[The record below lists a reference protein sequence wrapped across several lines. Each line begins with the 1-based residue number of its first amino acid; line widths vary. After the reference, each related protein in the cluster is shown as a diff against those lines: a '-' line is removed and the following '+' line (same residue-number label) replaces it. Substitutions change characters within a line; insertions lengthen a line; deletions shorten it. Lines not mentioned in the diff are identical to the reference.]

1 MFQPVVP
8 LSGNSGWAF
17 LQRTYDRQLEN
28 FSKSPQIR
36 NDRDYMLEKLAHPM
50 GLDDFLADKRLLRIT
65 MTAYGLAGE
74 EWKGGFIRKAIESAG
89 DPESTFLARLNN
101 AKYTKF
107 AETFAPISG
116 KIIMSSSELSKIAV
130 NFEAESFEAAVGE
143 VDDNMRLALNYQS
156 EISDLIGEGSSQKAM
171 LYRILGDVP
180 VRSVLESALNLPS
193 DIGNLTVERQADIL
207 KDRLTAVLGI
217 SDVSELK
224 SPEMV
229 DKVLQRFHAMES
241 IQSGAN
247 SYSSASAALMLLSNG
262 VGSQASQ
269 NLFLSLVR

>member
-1 MFQPVVP
+1 MFQPVIP

-36 NDRDYMLEKLAHPM
+36 NDRDYMLEKLDHAM
-50 GLDDFLADKRLLRIT
+50 SLDDFMADKRLLRIT
-65 MTAYGLAGE
+65 MTAYGLGGE
-74 EWKGGFIRKAIESAG
+74 EWKGGFIRKAIESAA

-107 AETFAPISG
+107 AEAFAPLSG
-116 KIIMSSSELSKIAV
+116 KIIMPSSELSKIAV

-143 VDDNMRLALNYQS
+143 VDDNMRLALNFQS
-156 EISDLIGEGSSQKAM
+156 EIPELIGEGASQKAM

-180 VRSVLESALNLPS
+180 VRSVLETALNIPS
-193 DIGNLTVERQADIL
+193 DIGKLTVERQADIL

-217 SDVSELK
+217 SDVAELK
-224 SPEMV
+224 SPEMIDRIV
-229 DKVLQRFHAMES
+229 QRYHAMES
-241 IQSGAN
+241 IQN
-247 SYSSASAALMLLSNG
+247 SADAYSSASTALTLLSNG

-269 NLFLSLVR
+269 NLFLSLIR